1 MTSFD
6 VGVVPR
12 TSGRGLS
19 LFGNIYMV
27 CEEDEDLPETMKIIG
42 ADRIVLGS
50 DTPHSESHPN
60 SFQKF
65 QKRTDLNDKAKGQI
79 LGENAR
85 RFLAR

>member
-1 MTSFD
+1 MTNFD

-27 CEEDEDLPETMKIIG
+27 CEEDEDLRETLEIIG
-42 ADRIVLGS
+42 ADGIMLGS
-50 DTPHSESHPN
+50 DMLHSESHPN

-65 QKRTDLNDKAKGQI
+65 QERTDLSDKVKEQI

-85 RFLAR
+85 RFFAR

>member
-42 ADRIVLGS
+42 ADCIVLGS

-65 QKRTDLNDKAKGQI
+65 QERSDLSDQIKAQI
-79 LGENAR
+79 LGANAR
-85 RFLAR
+85 RFFAR